1 MLSDDTGQASVELVA
16 VLPLVA
22 ALLVALWQLALVGY
36 AEWAASAAARAA
48 ARADAVGSDP
58 ARAARAHLA
67 YAFERGLSV
76 HSASPGTVRV
86 AVRIPTVPG
95 VPDLGHARAT
105 GHFEPQS

>member
-22 ALLVALWQLALVGY
+22 AVFAALWQVTLVGY

-67 YAFERGLSV
+67 RSLEHGLSV
-76 HSASPGTVRV
+76 RSVRAGTVRV

-95 VPDLGHARAT
+95 VPGLGHAHAT